1 MAHKRL
7 AEPNLVSGEQL
18 AALACHCRS
27 QNTEFA
33 DWAAGRGLVHHSD
46 STQLKVLELSEL
58 LTSAG
63 YLAHPSLCFKLL
75 IQLDIL
81 CNQVVR
87 QVLQLTQLQH
97 LGAQENPHMDH
108 LRQQPVG
115 NTRRALATVPV
126 LCARLALNRL
136 TRRQRDW
143 FTDIND
149 AGAALEVLQLM
160 LESAPAGRRAAYGSR
175 CDQVDW
181 SALVQ
186 DFGRESEIQTSPGP
200 WISPEL
206 TGVRSPV
213 GSPTEWQVVHQ
224 VVPGE
229 RLLVLLDSRESATLQ
244 ESLRWWHPEDC
255 GLLVPVLLDMCS
267 NDTRM
272 TGTDG
277 DPLVDGSDP
286 AACVCAILSA
296 ELELGKLAAEYV
308 EDKLENRA
316 SVPLV
321 KVSGADWW
329 PSTDDL
335 SAAQRLSHIN
345 RLLIA
350 TAQAETLWQGAATA
364 MRHAAR
370 NGRASM
376 VTVNRPDPHWVH
388 ESGLVMA
395 ALDQYFCDITEVNP
409 HLRVRLAAIS
419 GQALRQLP
427 AAYDLLGERCA
438 WPLQQTGYQMAG
450 AVVESESGLEMVSV
464 ALGNQMG
471 LNLVLLD
478 SRKLP
483 SALDPLLLS
492 SRFARAQAMIDEPA
506 PWLGIPLLTS
516 CDWWNAGVDSAPYLL
531 AFTETLL
538 AQPADQVRVML
549 IPDANTAMACL
560 KACYGEFGVMVQ
572 LLLPADIAS
581 LCLDARQA
589 EQLVAHGALCLA
601 GNCAADVQLVA
612 CGAQALQV
620 AQTVS
625 LRLRAHD
632 VSHSLV
638 YVLEPGRFRQPRD
651 NREQEHQA
659 DASLVDTLFPHHVRQ
674 RLVLTDLCPEVL
686 ISQCQPLDLG
696 PQRTAI
702 LGYNRQY
709 PDRSGLDDVNALR
722 VLADLCGLPTNSWL
736 TEGEQPF

>member
-27 QNTEFA
+27 QNAEFA
-33 DWAAGRGLVHHSD
+33 DWAAGRGLVRHSD

-97 LGAQENPHMDH
+97 LGTQENTQMDP
-108 LRQQPVG
+108 LRQQPAG
-115 NTRRALATVPV
+115 NTRRALATIPV

-160 LESAPAGRRAAYGSR
+160 LESAPADRRAAYGSS
-175 CDQVDW
+175 CEQIDW

-186 DFGRESEIQTSPGP
+186 DFGRESEIQSSPGP

-213 GSPTEWQVVHQ
+213 GSPTEWQAVHQ
-224 VVPGE
+224 VLPGE
-229 RLLVLLDSRESATLQ
+229 RLLVLLDSHESATLQ

-272 TGTDG
+272 TGAGGET
-277 DPLVDGSDP
+277 LVDGSDP

-296 ELELGKLAAEYV
+296 ELALGKLAAEYV
-308 EDKLENRA
+308 EDELENRA

-321 KVSGADWW
+321 KVRGADWW
-329 PSTDDL
+329 PLTDDL
-335 SAAQRLSHIN
+335 SASQRLSHIK
-345 RLLIA
+345 RLLLA
-350 TAQAETLWQGAATA
+350 TAQPDTLWQGAAMA

-388 ESGLVMA
+388 EPGLVMA

-419 GQALRQLP
+419 GQAVKQFP
-427 AAYDLLGERCA
+427 AAYDLLGERCQ

-450 AVVESESGLEMVSV
+450 AVVEPESGLEMVSV

-478 SRKLP
+478 NRTLP

-516 CDWWNAGVDSAPYLL
+516 CDWLTTAEPSESGLL
-531 AFTETLL
+531 EFTETLL

-560 KACYGEFGVMVQ
+560 KACYGEFGMVVQ
-572 LLLPADIAS
+572 LVLPEVGP

-612 CGAQALQV
+612 CGAQALRV

-651 NREQEHQA
+651 SQEQEHQA

-686 ISQCQPLDLG
+686 IRQCQSLDQG
-696 PQRTAI
+696 PQRTAV
-702 LGYNRQY
+702 LGYNRQH
-709 PDRSGLDDVNALR
+709 PHRSGLDDINALR
-722 VLADLCGLPTNSWL
+722 VLADLCGLPTNRWL
-736 TEGEQPF
+736 REDEQ